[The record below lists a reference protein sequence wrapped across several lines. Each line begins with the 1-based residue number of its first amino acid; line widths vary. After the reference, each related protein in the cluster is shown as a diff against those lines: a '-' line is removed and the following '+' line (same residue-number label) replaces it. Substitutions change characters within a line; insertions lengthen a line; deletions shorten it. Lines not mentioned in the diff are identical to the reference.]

1 MPTEAFYTQ
10 FGLMGGFFA
19 AIVGLIVAYF
29 HYRINRATKEFDA
42 KTARDQEE
50 HKAKLQQALMEL
62 EAKIRAEEDERKHRF
77 DETQTNVDRKV
88 KVRDRL
94 SQTEAGQI
102 ALLNADYEHMKV
114 QYQNQGELLMQY
126 QNSNTALEAR
136 VEELEIDAND
146 AFHLKEINKLLKDQN
161 DEQAKKISELTAR
174 DSTSESLVRQLN
186 TKYNRDTAALRSEIN
201 VLQLTIAELE
211 KSSQREK

>member
-29 HYRINRATKEFDA
+29 HYRINRATKEHDA

-50 HKAKLQQALMEL
+50 HKAKLQQALIEL
-62 EAKIRAEEDERKHRF
+62 EARIRAEEDERKHRF
-77 DETQTNVDRKV
+77 DETQTNVERKV
-88 KVRDRL
+88 KARDRM

-114 QYQNQGELLMQY
+114 QYQNQGDLLMQY
-126 QNSNTALEAR
+126 QNSNTALESR
-136 VEELEIDAND
+136 VEELEIEAND
-146 AFHLKEINKLLKDQN
+146 AFHLKEINTLLKEQN
-161 DEQAKKISELTAR
+161 EEQAKKISELTAR
-174 DSTSESLVRQLN
+174 DSTSEALVRQLN
-186 TKYNRDTAALRSEIN
+186 AKYNRDMAAAREEKSM
-201 VLQLTIAELE
+201 LQLELE
-211 KSSQREK
+211 NLKASQREK